1 MNEWIDPKK
10 AADTKGQ
17 IIILFFFGN
26 KERKFPIL
34 LNEELKL
41 G

>member
-1 MNEWIDPKK
+1 MNEWIDFKK
-10 AADTKGQ
+10 VVDIKGQ

-26 KERKFPIL
+26 KERKFLIF